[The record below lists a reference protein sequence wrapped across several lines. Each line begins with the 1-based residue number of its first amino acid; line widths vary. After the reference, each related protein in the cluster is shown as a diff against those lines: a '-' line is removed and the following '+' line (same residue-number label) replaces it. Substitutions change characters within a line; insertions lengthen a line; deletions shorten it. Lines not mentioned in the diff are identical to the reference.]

1 MRVNKKIIIP
11 VILTLMVAF
20 MDISGLPSVAL
31 IKISFM
37 DIDEFIFPLMINF
50 VIIGIITALAFNVFS
65 IDFSLGLRKIGL
77 KEGLKK
83 YAWVG
88 GLAGVLSF
96 VAFGVGLYP

>member
-1 MRVNKKIIIP
+1 
-11 VILTLMVAF
+11 
-20 MDISGLPSVAL
+20 
-31 IKISFM
+31 
-37 DIDEFIFPLMINF
+37 MINF

-88 GLAGVLSF
+88 GSCWRIIICCFWGWIISV
-96 VAFGVGLYP
+96 

>member
-37 DIDEFIFPLMINF
+37 DIDEFIFH
-50 VIIGIITALAFNVFS
+50 
-65 IDFSLGLRKIGL
+65 
-77 KEGLKK
+77 
-83 YAWVG
+83 
-88 GLAGVLSF
+88 
-96 VAFGVGLYP
+96 